1 MGASP
6 NLGGLEESQENMLE
20 VDNTNDVDREQPLK
34 LHITD
39 NLSLSDYVILNPKW
53 LLTVLT
59 SIIRPNLRA
68 AIDQISDKDTPDS
81 GFYIDNSSPV
91 LRCPTISGDEINLL
105 WKSKRTIQK
114 AAACASNDSM
124 AMVELFSFLKNL
136 LIRFGVLAP
145 LDNHKQENPVTQAQQ
160 SAVSPI
166 RYILPC
172 LLDCGA
178 EPNEIWS
185 FKNREAHMSTLCVSW
200 ELLPGETSGLMER
213 LTSCI
218 IRDILSEK
226 SYFNTDEVVY
236 VGCETVSSEYFNPFD
251 GQKLLK
257 VEKIIPLRSST
268 LLEFSIKPVEKV
280 EKLKWSR
287 SCDVFIYLADHDSH
301 MCVGSKSMPI
311 TSKKLV
317 VAANGHVGNSGRN
330 IWKGGYVIACL
341 HLVLL
346 LESDLT
352 YRC

>member
-1 MGASP
+1 
-6 NLGGLEESQENMLE
+6 MLE

-68 AIDQISDKDTPDS
+68 AINQISDKDTPDS

-185 FKNREAHMSTLCVSW
+185 FKNREAHMSTLFVSW
-200 ELLPGETSGLMER
+200 ELLPGESCGLMER

-218 IRDILSEK
+218 ICDTLSEK
-226 SYFNTDEVVY
+226 SYFNTDEIV
-236 VGCETVSSEYFNPFD
+236 
-251 GQKLLK
+251 
-257 VEKIIPLRSST
+257 
-268 LLEFSIKPVEKV
+268 
-280 EKLKWSR
+280 
-287 SCDVFIYLADHDSH
+287 
-301 MCVGSKSMPI
+301 CVG
-311 TSKKLV
+311 L
-317 VAANGHVGNSGRN
+317 
-330 IWKGGYVIACL
+330 L
-341 HLVLL
+341 H
-346 LESDLT
+346 
-352 YRC
+352 